1 MNCYINIL
9 CLNNLDFS
17 EENLLDYFKIERF
30 LECTFERDDLYEDSS
45 ELCENCFELNTQL
58 IKDIK
63 DKEQILNQINSLT
76 NEAQKIYS
84 IILGMKKYKKN
95 TRKNKKQKNYKTKSK

>member
-1 MNCYINIL
+1 M
-9 CLNNLDFS
+9 F
-17 EENLLDYFKIERF
+17 
-30 LECTFERDDLYEDSS
+30 EDSS

-95 TRKNKKQKNYKTKSK
+95 TRKNKNKKTIKQNQNNLNQINTMKNIQNQLEKIANKVMEIDKSN